1 MHRWLSLVIPGL
13 LLLVAFTQLALV
25 KQTRLSPWKGG
36 GFGMFSTLDAPD
48 ARVIRLALELRAA
61 DPMPGSSTP
70 ASTLPAS
77 ILWPVDVDRLPSSLR
92 PALER
97 LTRQPTKAHA
107 EALAEALRDARWK
120 VSTTHREAELAM
132 TGLTANAVRLEVLR
146 LRLDPETRELGLVP
160 LLQYDGRLP

>member
-13 LLLVAFTQLALV
+13 LLLVAVTQIALV
-25 KQTRLSPWKGG
+25 HQTRLSPWKGG

-48 ARVIRLALELRAA
+48 ARVIRLALELPAA

-70 ASTLPAS
+70 ASSLPALS
-77 ILWPVDVDRLPSSLR
+77 WWPQDVNRLPRSLQ

-97 LTRQPTKAHA
+97 LTRQPTNTHA
-107 EALAEALRDARWK
+107 REFVETLEVARWK
-120 VSTTHREAELAM
+120 VSTTDREAHLAT
-132 TGLTANAVRLEVLR
+132 TGLMANAVHLEVLR